1 MRDETRTALMNTYL
15 GMSDDDIRFKAVDRV
30 LNSKTGDSVVDTL
43 SVALTYEESKLQ
55 TYLKFA
61 EDEKSEN
68 AHLLAAELAIAEVVI
83 LTVGTVTQSVTGVFE
98 NE

>member
-1 MRDETRTALMNTYL
+1 MRGETRAALINTYL

-30 LNSKTGDSVVDTL
+30 LNSNTGDSVIDAL
-43 SVALTYEESKLQ
+43 SVALTDDASRLQ

-61 EDEKSEN
+61 EGEKSEN

-83 LTVGTVTQSVTGVFE
+83 LTVGTVAQFIPGVFE